1 MGFICCVPGCSNTSR
16 KGFQMHMIPKD
27 AELYNLWLTNIG
39 RLDLK
44 EKGSPSRVRKSYRV
58 CNMHFGSEAMYIG
71 SRNKSCIRKDA
82 VPTLF
87 LKNDISCH
95 SYFSDDR
102 NQPINKHKLN
112 NDFLVE
118 RMAILNLLI
127 SVDSKTYNL
136 KIYLHKILKTVN
148 SYYKRTKNDDIN
160 LNTYYMKNM
169 KIFSFLTFLRDLILP
184 YT

>member
-102 NQPINKHKLN
+102 NQPIN
-112 NDFLVE
+112 VE
-118 RMAILNLLI
+118 QLTLAMGSVTTSSHSLKKEITCQNEIVCLMVSKEEVHNSLQWRKNITNWHWILGRLQGN
-127 SVDSKTYNL
+127 
-136 KIYLHKILKTVN
+136 
-148 SYYKRTKNDDIN
+148 
-160 LNTYYMKNM
+160 
-169 KIFSFLTFLRDLILP
+169 
-184 YT
+184 